1 MKHKCII
8 KNNEQLRILHLQVPE
23 SRNLVRNDLR
33 DPGGPL
39 ELRLHPRGA
48 LLEETPLPR
57 AVRGRPAGQDLRGAW
72 DSLGG
77 GVARKL
83 IRGEAA

>member
-1 MKHKCII
+1 MYH
-8 KNNEQLRILHLQVPE
+8 NNEQLSILHLQVPE

-48 LLEETPLPR
+48 LLEETSLPR
-57 AVRGRPAGQDLRGAW
+57 PVRGRPAGQDLRGAW
-72 DSLGG
+72 NTLGG
-77 GVARKL
+77 GVARQL